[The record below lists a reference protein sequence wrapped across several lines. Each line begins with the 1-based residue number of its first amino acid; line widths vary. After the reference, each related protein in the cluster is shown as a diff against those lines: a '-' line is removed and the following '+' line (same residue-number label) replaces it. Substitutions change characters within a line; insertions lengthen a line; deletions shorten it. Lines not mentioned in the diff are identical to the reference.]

1 MSKLAVKAQLGNWE
15 TEWGKCGEQ
24 EWECEEWDGNA
35 VAGIRSGMQE
45 IWMVMQKMWVIRVTM
60 LKNSERN

>member
-1 MSKLAVKAQLGNWE
+1 MSKLAVKAQLGNWG

-35 VAGIRSGMQE
+35 VAGNLCGNA
-45 IWMVMQKMWVIRVTM
+45 
-60 LKNSERN
+60 KNMGNQGDNAGN

>member
-1 MSKLAVKAQLGNWE
+1 MSKLVVKAQLGDWG

-35 VAGIRSGMQE
+35 VAGIRSGMHE
-45 IWMVMQKMWVIRVTM
+45 I
-60 LKNSERN
+60 

>member
-1 MSKLAVKAQLGNWE
+1 MSKLVVKSQLGNWG

-35 VAGIRSGMQE
+35 VAGNQIGN
-45 IWMVMQKMWVIRVTM
+45 
-60 LKNSERN
+60 LCGNAKNMGNQGDNAGN